1 MKKYYLRLY
10 KGMENQ
16 PTSQA
21 SADAR
26 NKVIMDCLKELQDQ
40 GLNIE
45 ALPCGS
51 KQLVVYDEYCIP
63 LKNSSVA
70 RFFSTAKI
78 KFNRT
83 VWEVQSYLHNKKM
96 ERKRIKAEE
105 EFNLSF
111 IDFKYKV
118 RGTVAGGVIA
128 LGDDNP
134 EREVYSRKEKDGS
147 LHVSYNGLQYRLT
160 KHGVELWFRDKPYIV
175 QYSHFDIPEEFLQGE
190 GLC

>member
-10 KGMENQ
+10 GAMENQ
-16 PTSQA
+16 PGSQA
-21 SADAR
+21 SADLR
-26 NKVIMDCLKELQDQ
+26 NKVIQDCIKELQEQ
-40 GLNIE
+40 GVNIE
-45 ALPCGS
+45 ALAFGS
-51 KQLVVYDEYCIP
+51 KQLVVYDENGTP
-63 LKNSSVA
+63 LKNNSVS

-78 KFNRT
+78 KFNRA
-83 VWEVQSYLHNKKM
+83 VWEVQTYLHNKKM

-105 EFNLSF
+105 EFNLAF

-134 EREVYSRKEKDGS
+134 EREVYSSKEKDGS
-147 LHVSYNGLQYRLT
+147 LLIVYNELQYRLT
-160 KHGVELWFRDKPYIV
+160 KQGVELWFRDKPYII